1 MRKSTRVMN
10 IKIRQ
15 QQKSKY
21 NVLTI
26 KIKLY
31 LATMSIVTSFHK
43 FCVICRSN
51 LRLDVFLA
59 QLFPDFSRSNIS
71 SWIKEGKVR
80 VNDDVV
86 TKTRIKVNY
95 QDIVELNTT
104 DLLQSHSWEKQEIN
118 LDILFEDEQ
127 IIILNKPCGLTVHP
141 GAGQSHGTLANALHF
156 YNEDLNN
163 LPRMGI
169 VHRLDKDTSGIMVIA
184 KTLKAHNSLVKQLQD
199 RTIIKTYSALVIGN
213 LISGDS
219 IVTDI
224 GRDPKRRTAMA
235 VVHQGKEAITHFR
248 IKQRFRQHS
257 LLEVKIETGRTH
269 QIRVHMAYIKHP
281 IVADKLYNKN
291 GILGKTPEKL
301 KKALQDFSHQA
312 LHALSLE
319 FKHPESNK
327 SLFFSCPYPEDFEQ
341 LLQIL
346 ASEDNKWEQK

>member
-127 IIILNKPCGLTVHP
+127 IIILNKPCGLTVH
-141 GAGQSHGTLANALHF
+141 
-156 YNEDLNN
+156 
-163 LPRMGI
+163 
-169 VHRLDKDTSGIMVIA
+169 
-184 KTLKAHNSLVKQLQD
+184 
-199 RTIIKTYSALVIGN
+199 
-213 LISGDS
+213 
-219 IVTDI
+219 
-224 GRDPKRRTAMA
+224 
-235 VVHQGKEAITHFR
+235 
-248 IKQRFRQHS
+248 
-257 LLEVKIETGRTH
+257 
-269 QIRVHMAYIKHP
+269 
-281 IVADKLYNKN
+281 
-291 GILGKTPEKL
+291 
-301 KKALQDFSHQA
+301 
-312 LHALSLE
+312 
-319 FKHPESNK
+319 
-327 SLFFSCPYPEDFEQ
+327 
-341 LLQIL
+341 
-346 ASEDNKWEQK
+346 